1 MSADLHTEDRQFGL
15 MLAAMILGIIAGA
28 LLREFAPDYV
38 ISFIDKNIITSI
50 RSMFLNALN
59 MMIAPV
65 VFFSI
70 IAGITSM
77 ADASDISR
85 IGGKL
90 ILLYMCTTVIAAV
103 LGMIVGVIPKVIEL
117 GGFSHGSSC
126 CRSGFSGG

>member
-1 MSADLHTEDRQFGL
+1 
-15 MLAAMILGIIAGA
+15 
-28 LLREFAPDYV
+28 
-38 ISFIDKNIITSI
+38 
-50 RSMFLNALN
+50 MFLNALN

-90 ILLYMCTTVIAAV
+90 ILIYMFTTVIAAV
-103 LGMIVGVIPKVIEL
+103 LGMSLSSAVFSSGLPVVGHPAEAGSA
-117 GGFSHGSSC
+117 GGVS
-126 CRSGFSGG
+126 RSGCSHEHSVTTAAVTSHRGSKRFLALR